1 MSNLNVLSFRIVGT
15 APFLMH
21 NGNLADPLDPHAKKM
36 ASISSKRRKTEADH
50 ARLAKLE
57 FRGSLYLRDGKPCI
71 PAEMIEAAI
80 VRGAA
85 QNRRGLKA
93 RAGIVVTEN
102 IPLDYNGPTDP
113 NALWENEAFQ
123 LRCPVR
129 VGAIRIMR
137 TRPMFKEWSAKLE
150 VEFLPNLLNPQDVQQ
165 FLTIAG
171 EQIGIGDWRPRFG
184 RFRVEELA
192 GQSRRVP

>member
-1 MSNLNVLSFRIVGT
+1 MSKLNALSFRIVGT

-21 NGNLADPLDPHAKKM
+21 NGNLADPLDPHAKRM
-36 ASISSKRRKTEADH
+36 ASISGKRRKTEADH
-50 ARLAKLE
+50 ARLAQLE
-57 FRGSLYLRDGKPCI
+57 FLGSLYLRDGKPCI

-102 IPLDYNGPTDP
+102 ILLKYSGPTDP
-113 NALWENEAFQ
+113 SALWENQAFQ

-129 VGAIRIMR
+129 VGATRIMR
-137 TRPMFKEWSAKLE
+137 TRPMFKEWAAELQ
-150 VEFLPNLLNPQDVQQ
+150 VEFMPGLLNPQDVQH

-184 RFRVEELA
+184 RFRVEEQA
-192 GQSRRVP
+192 G

>member
-1 MSNLNVLSFRIVGT
+1 MSNLSVLSFRIVGT

-50 ARLAKLE
+50 ARLAQLE
-57 FRGSLYLRDGKPCI
+57 FRGGLYLRDGKPCI

-80 VRGAA
+80 VKSAA

-93 RAGIVVTEN
+93 RAAIVVTEN
-102 IPLDYNGPTDP
+102 ILLDYIGPTDP
-113 NALWENEAFQ
+113 DALWEDESFQ

-137 TRPMFKEWSAKLE
+137 TRPMFKDWAADLH
-150 VEFLPNLLNPQDVQQ
+150 VGFLPSLLNPQDVQQ

-192 GQSRRVP
+192 GSTNRVR